1 MAGSTTSTDFTKE
14 KSAYKVVMWSLF
26 VCTFITLG
34 LGKLDFLDFGPP
46 GADWVDILVGISLA
60 GVKAS
65 LVSLIFMHLN
75 HEKGLIYKMLL
86 FTLAFFISLM
96 GLTLFAGSDPI
107 VEQYETL
114 QTTKGNLTETPVTND

>member
-1 MAGSTTSTDFTKE
+1 MAGSTTDFTKE
-14 KSAYKVVMWSLF
+14 KGAYKVVMWSLF
-26 VCTFITLG
+26 GCTFLTLA
-34 LGKLDFLDFGPP
+34 LGKLSFLDFGPP
-46 GADWVDILVGISLA
+46 GADWRDILIGISLA
-60 GVKAS
+60 GFKAS

-107 VEQYETL
+107 VEQYDTL
-114 QTTKGNLTETPVTND
+114 QTTKGNLTEEPITND